1 MPPRR
6 YLPMTRKLIPML
18 VVAALAA
25 AGCATLEPELP
36 RAQADVP
43 ATWPIPERSQEPVAS
58 SQTKAAADIGWRDFF
73 VDEDLEAVIAR
84 ALEGNRDLRV
94 AVLNV
99 ERARALYR
107 VQRSERLPS
116 VGGSVQMTRTGGD
129 GPNTEL
135 YSASVGVAGF
145 ELDLFGR
152 VRSLSEAALREYF
165 ATEEARRAAQLSL
178 VAEVANAW
186 LTLAADRELLKVSQ
200 ATLKTQEDSYKL
212 TQRRHEL
219 GAVSRVD
226 LAQAQTQVE
235 AARSDLAGF
244 EGRIA
249 ADTNALQLLVGAP
262 LDGARLPSG
271 FAKQHVAGLLA
282 VPAGLPSETLL
293 RRPDVRGAEERL
305 RSANANIGAAR
316 AAFFPSISLTGN
328 VGTASS
334 ELSGLFGS
342 GSFAWSFIPQVSIPI
357 FQAGRLGAE
366 LDAAKVSRDIALAQ
380 YERAIQSGFRE
391 VADALAAARALSNQ
405 REAQERLVTAAAQAE
420 ELSRA
425 RYEAGRDSYL
435 ALLVAQ
441 RTLYQTQQQLVV
453 TRLAEQGNRVAL
465 YKALGGGWQES
476 TS

>member
-1 MPPRR
+1 
-6 YLPMTRKLIPML
+6 MTRTFAPLL
-18 VVAALAA
+18 LAAALAA
-25 AGCATLEPELP
+25 AGCVTLEPELP
-36 RAQADVP
+36 KAQADIP
-43 ATWPIPERSQEPVAS
+43 QTWPLPEKTSSQETVAS
-58 SQTKAAADIGWRDFF
+58 SQNGSTAVADIGWRDFF
-73 VDEDLEAVIAR
+73 VDDDLEAVIAR
-84 ALEGNRDLRV
+84 ALESNRDLRV

-129 GPNTEL
+129 GPNTEA

-152 VRSLSEAALREYF
+152 VRSLSEAALRDYF

-235 AARSDLAGF
+235 AARSDLAGY

-249 ADTNALQLLVGAP
+249 ADINALQLLVGAP
-262 LDGARLPSG
+262 IDTARLPAG
-271 FAKQHVAGLLA
+271 FATQHVSGIAA
-282 VPAGLPSETLL
+282 VPAGLPSEALL

-305 RSANANIGAAR
+305 RAANANIGAAR
-316 AAFFPSISLTGN
+316 AALFPSISLTGN

-334 ELSGLFGS
+334 QLSGLFGS

-357 FQAGRLGAE
+357 FQAGRLGAR
-366 LDAAKVSRDIALAQ
+366 LDAATVERDITLAQ

-391 VADALAAARALSNQ
+391 VADALAASRALANQ

-435 ALLVAQ
+435 LLLVAQ
-441 RTLYQTQQQLVV
+441 RTLYQAQQQLVV

-465 YKALGGGWQES
+465 YKALGGGWKEA
-476 TS
+476 T

>member
-1 MPPRR
+1 
-6 YLPMTRKLIPML
+6 ML
-18 VVAALAA
+18 AAALAA
-25 AGCATLEPELP
+25 AGCVSLEPPLP
-36 RAQADVP
+36 SAQADIP
-43 ATWPIPERSQEPVAS
+43 QAWPMPETTAGGQAETASTPEAGGGSRSI
-58 SQTKAAADIGWRDFF
+58 AAADIGWRDFF
-73 VDEDLEAVIAR
+73 VDEGLEALIAR
-84 ALEGNRDLRV
+84 ALENNRDLRV

-116 VGGSVQMTRTGGD
+116 VAGSVQATRTGGD
-129 GPNTEL
+129 GPHTEA

-152 VRSLSEAALREYF
+152 VRSLSEAALHEYF

-186 LTLAADRELLKVSQ
+186 LTLAADLELLKVSE
-200 ATLKTQEDSYKL
+200 ATLKTQEDSFKL
-212 TQRRHEL
+212 TRRRYEL

-235 AARSDLAGF
+235 AARSDLAGYQ
-244 EGRIA
+244 GRVA
-249 ADTNALQLLVGAP
+249 ADVNALQLLVGAP
-262 LDGARLPSG
+262 VEAARLPSG
-271 FAKQHVAGLLA
+271 FARQHVSGLA
-282 VPAGLPSETLL
+282 PVPAGLPSEALL

-305 RSANANIGAAR
+305 RSANADIGAAR
-316 AAFFPSISLTGN
+316 AAFFPSISLTGS

-334 ELSGLFGS
+334 QLSGLFGS

-357 FQAGRLGAE
+357 FQAGRLSANLE
-366 LDAAKVSRDIALAQ
+366 ATKAQRDIALAQ
-380 YERAIQSGFRE
+380 YEKAIQSGFRE
-391 VADALAAARALSNQ
+391 VADALAAAGALARQ
-405 REAQERLVTAAAQAE
+405 REAQERLVTAAAEAE
-420 ELSRA
+420 QLSRA

-441 RTLYQTQQQLVV
+441 RTLYQSQQLLVT
-453 TRLAEQGNRVAL
+453 TRLAEQANRVAL
-465 YKALGGGWQES
+465 YKALGGGWRET